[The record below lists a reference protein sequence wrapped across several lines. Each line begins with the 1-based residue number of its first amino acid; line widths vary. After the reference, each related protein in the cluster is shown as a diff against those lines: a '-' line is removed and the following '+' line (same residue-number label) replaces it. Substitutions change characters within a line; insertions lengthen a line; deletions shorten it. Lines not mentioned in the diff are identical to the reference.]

1 MASDLRLSSEQQAVA
16 RFDSVA
22 SLFLSGPAGSGKT
35 TAGVARLQAL
45 LQSGVAGENVLILLP
60 QRSLGIPYRQLLDSA
75 QFSGSNVDLLTVGGL
90 AQRSIALFWPML
102 GKNAGFKNPTR
113 PPQFLTLE
121 TAQYYL
127 AQIISPLL
135 EKGYFESLVIDPN
148 RIFSQVLDNL
158 NKSAVVGFPIDEIA
172 GRLKSAW
179 IGKSDRLAIYDQV
192 QECALQFR
200 HFCLEHNLLDYS
212 LQFEIFHRHL
222 WPAALCREY
231 LTHQYQHL
239 IYDNVEEDVPVTH
252 DLLLDWL
259 PSFTSALVIQDQ
271 DSGFRTFM
279 GADPGSAQRFS
290 TACQQQTEF
299 TTSLAQS
306 EAITLF
312 QQQLKQAIYQ
322 HEAQPVQNAGIVDG
336 FAIESFHFYPQA
348 LDWLAEEI
356 SRLIQSE
363 GIDPGQIVVL
373 TPFLSDSLRFAL
385 SQRFQQAGIPFFT
398 FRPSRS
404 LRDEPAAKA
413 MLTLAK
419 LAFPGWNLAP
429 SRHELRYALM
439 QVLPDCD
446 LIRADLLAQILYLP
460 NRKEN
465 PLNSFA
471 QIRPE
476 MQERI
481 TFTIGNRFD
490 QLIQWLTASG
500 QDQAELDIFLSR
512 LFGELLS
519 QPGFAFHE
527 DYPAASIVNRLIE
540 SARKFRQAT
549 SGLSK
554 LTSAETSREFV
565 TMIEQGVIAA
575 QYLEPWQEQ
584 DTRQSVLIAP
594 AFTFLMSNSPAS
606 HQFWLDIGSSGWWAR
621 LDQPLTQPYIL
632 SRNWPSEQKWT
643 AANEIETNEQTLARV
658 VGGLL
663 SRCSQHVDLL
673 SIGMNESG
681 NEERGA
687 LLIAM
692 QTVLRSLSAGKEA
705 VNV

>member
-22 SLFLSGPAGSGKT
+22 SLFLNGPAGSGKT

-158 NKSAVVGFPIDEIA
+158 NKSAVVGFPINEIA

-299 TTSLAQS
+299 TTSLVQS

-312 QQQLKQAIYQ
+312 QRQLEQAIYQ

>member
-1 MASDLRLSSEQQAVA
+1 MGSDLHLSSEQQAVA
-16 RFDSVA
+16 RFDSAA

-45 LQSGVAGENVLILLP
+45 LQSGVAGENILILLP

-75 QFSGSNVDLLTVGGL
+75 QFSSNNVDLLTLGGL

-102 GKNAGFKNPTR
+102 GKNAGFKNPTQ

-158 NKSAVVGFPIDEIA
+158 NKSAVVGFPPHEINA
-172 GRLKSAW
+172 RLKSAW
-179 IGKSDRLAIYDQV
+179 NGKTDRLVVYDQV
-192 QECALQFR
+192 QDCALQFR

-239 IYDNVEEDVPVTH
+239 IYDNAEEDVPVTH
-252 DLLLDWL
+252 DLLLEWL
-259 PSFTSALVIQDQ
+259 PTFSSALIIQDQ
-271 DSGFRTFM
+271 DSGFRSFM
-279 GADPGSAQRFS
+279 GADPGSAQRFL
-290 TACQQQTEF
+290 TACQRQVEF
-299 TTSLAQS
+299 KTSLVQS
-306 EAITLF
+306 ESVSLF
-312 QQQLKQAIYQ
+312 HQQLKQAIYQ
-322 HEAQPVQNAGIVDG
+322 HEAQPVQNISIMDS
-336 FAIESFHFYPQA
+336 FSIQSFHFYPQA
-348 LDWLAEEI
+348 LDWLTAEI

-373 TPFLSDSLRFAL
+373 TPFLSDSLRFTL

-439 QVLPDCD
+439 QVLQGCD

-476 MQERI
+476 MQQRI

-490 QLIQWLTASG
+490 QLIQWLTTAG

-527 DYPAASIVNRLIE
+527 DYLAASIVNRLIE
-540 SARKFRQAT
+540 SSRKFRQAT
-549 SGLSK
+549 RGLSK
-554 LTSAETSREFV
+554 LTSVETSREFV

-584 DTRQSVLIAP
+584 ETRQSVLIAP

-621 LDQPLTQPYIL
+621 LDQPLTQPYVL

-705 VNV
+705 ANV

>member
-158 NKSAVVGFPIDEIA
+158 NKSAVVGFPINEIA

-299 TTSLAQS
+299 TTSLVQS

-312 QQQLKQAIYQ
+312 QRQLEQAIYQ

-439 QVLPDCD
+439 QVLPGCD

>member
-1 MASDLRLSSEQQAVA
+1 MGSDLHLSSEQQAVA
-16 RFDSVA
+16 RFDSA
-22 SLFLSGPAGSGKT
+22 TSLFLSGPAGSGKT

-45 LQSGVAGENVLILLP
+45 LQSGIAGENILILLP

-75 QFSGSNVDLLTVGGL
+75 QFFGSNVDLLTLGGL

-102 GKNAGFKNPTR
+102 GKNAGFKNPTQ

-127 AQIISPLL
+127 AQIISPLF

-158 NKSAVVGFPIDEIA
+158 NKSAVVGFPADEIA

-179 IGKSDRLAIYDQV
+179 IGKPDRLIIYDQV

-212 LQFEIFHRHL
+212 LQFEIFHRRL

-259 PSFTSALVIQDQ
+259 PSFASALVIQDQ

-290 TACQQQTEF
+290 ATCQQHTEF
-299 TTSLAQS
+299 KTSLVQPA
-306 EAITLF
+306 AINLF

-322 HEAQPVQNAGIVDG
+322 HEAQPTQNARIVDS
-336 FAIESFHFYPQA
+336 FTIQSFHFYPQA

-419 LAFPGWNLAP
+419 LAFPGWNLTP

-439 QVLPDCD
+439 QVLPGCD

-490 QLIQWLTASG
+490 QLIQWLTAAG

-527 DYPAASIVNRLIE
+527 DYLTASIVNRLIE

-554 LTSAETSREFV
+554 LTPAETSREFV

-594 AFTFLMSNSPAS
+594 AFTFLMSNSPAAY
-606 HQFWLDIGSSGWWAR
+606 QFWLDIGSSGWWAR
-621 LDQPLTQPYIL
+621 LDQPLTQPYVL

-692 QTVLRSLSAGKEA
+692 QTVLRSISAGKETA
-705 VNV
+705 NV

>member
-1 MASDLRLSSEQQAVA
+1 MGSDLHLSSEQQAIA
-16 RFDSVA
+16 RFDSAA

-45 LQSGVAGENVLILLP
+45 LQSGVAGENILILLP

-75 QFSGSNVDLLTVGGL
+75 QFSGSNVDLLTLGGL

-102 GKNAGFKNPTR
+102 GKNAGFKNPTQ

-127 AQIISPLL
+127 AQIISPLF

-158 NKSAVVGFPIDEIA
+158 NKSAVVGFPADEIA

-179 IGKSDRLAIYDQV
+179 IGKPDRLIIYDQV

-212 LQFEIFHRHL
+212 LQFEIFHRRL

-259 PSFTSALVIQDQ
+259 PSFASALVIQDQ

-290 TACQQQTEF
+290 ATCQQHTEF
-299 TTSLAQS
+299 KTSLVQPAS
-306 EAITLF
+306 INLF

-322 HEAQPVQNAGIVDG
+322 HEAQPAQNARIVDS
-336 FAIESFHFYPQA
+336 FTIQSFHFYPQA

-419 LAFPGWNLAP
+419 LAFPGWNLTP

-439 QVLPDCD
+439 QVLPGCD

-490 QLIQWLTASG
+490 QLIQWLTTAG

-594 AFTFLMSNSPAS
+594 AFTFLMSNSPAAY
-606 HQFWLDIGSSGWWAR
+606 QFWLDIGSSGWWAR
-621 LDQPLTQPYIL
+621 LDQPLTQPYVL

-692 QTVLRSLSAGKEA
+692 QTVLRSISAGKETT
-705 VNV
+705 NV

>member
-1 MASDLRLSSEQQAVA
+1 
-16 RFDSVA
+16 
-22 SLFLSGPAGSGKT
+22 
-35 TAGVARLQAL
+35 
-45 LQSGVAGENVLILLP
+45 
-60 QRSLGIPYRQLLDSA
+60 
-75 QFSGSNVDLLTVGGL
+75 
-90 AQRSIALFWPML
+90 
-102 GKNAGFKNPTR
+102 
-113 PPQFLTLE
+113 
-121 TAQYYL
+121 
-127 AQIISPLL
+127 
-135 EKGYFESLVIDPN
+135 
-148 RIFSQVLDNL
+148 
-158 NKSAVVGFPIDEIA
+158 
-172 GRLKSAW
+172 
-179 IGKSDRLAIYDQV
+179 
-192 QECALQFR
+192 
-200 HFCLEHNLLDYS
+200 
-212 LQFEIFHRHL
+212 
-222 WPAALCREY
+222 
-231 LTHQYQHL
+231 
-239 IYDNVEEDVPVTH
+239 
-252 DLLLDWL
+252 
-259 PSFTSALVIQDQ
+259 
-271 DSGFRTFM
+271 
-279 GADPGSAQRFS
+279 
-290 TACQQQTEF
+290 
-299 TTSLAQS
+299 
-306 EAITLF
+306 
-312 QQQLKQAIYQ
+312 
-322 HEAQPVQNAGIVDG
+322 
-336 FAIESFHFYPQA
+336 
-348 LDWLAEEI
+348 
-356 SRLIQSE
+356 
-363 GIDPGQIVVL
+363 VVL

-419 LAFPGWNLAP
+419 LAFPGWNLTP

-439 QVLPDCD
+439 QVLPGCD

-490 QLIQWLTASG
+490 QLIQWLTAAG
-500 QDQAELDIFLSR
+500 QDQVELDIFLSR

-594 AFTFLMSNSPAS
+594 AFTFLMSNSPAAY
-606 HQFWLDIGSSGWWAR
+606 QFWLDIGSSGWWAR

-692 QTVLRSLSAGKEA
+692 QTVLRSISAGKETA
-705 VNV
+705 NV